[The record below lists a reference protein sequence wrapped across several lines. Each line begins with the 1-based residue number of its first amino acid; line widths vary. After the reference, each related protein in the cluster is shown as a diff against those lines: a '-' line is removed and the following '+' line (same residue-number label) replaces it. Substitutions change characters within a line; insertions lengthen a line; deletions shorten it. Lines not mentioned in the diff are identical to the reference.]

1 VTLQLAAELGVE
13 NAILDGEVI
22 AAGETGRPQFYD
34 LLRRAR
40 TPAYVAFDLRWLNGD
55 DVPRRS
61 ACESAPKRDP
71 SQNCRKELKSQEKTP
86 DVRGPDRRR
95 SGPHPKEN
103 LLQRFNELRPIRGG
117 GPHRC

>member
-86 DVRGPDRRR
+86 DPTSTVPQKSDEGTIGYDTKL
-95 SGPHPKEN
+95 GYDT
-103 LLQRFNELRPIRGG
+103 
-117 GPHRC
+117 